1 MKNNFIYSAIIF
13 AIAIGISVNG
23 NAQIRNGALLPETGQ
38 GQYLDNNQLLFINDK
53 PFEDLRIHARGT
65 KGIVIMGL
73 LPIDLPGILDASDTT
88 DNKLD
93 NRLPET
99 VFPNFRYYT
108 AKNNC
113 VTIGL
118 VYAKT
123 AHRYEGETLSIDSMP
138 TANIYEY
145 GKKSKLA
152 VRVAND
158 RHFKPFR
165 LRALDIDPYLGA
177 SLSLGYSPIVRED
190 NIEYSNGDFTRLRTK
205 SNYMTMGL
213 DGYVGV
219 NFMFERFSFGAEL
232 MAIGAD
238 FQKGAGKEKVISEQ
252 QFGGQ
257 SSVQEYYSSSK
268 WNTNEKF
275 SKLKISDNQVSMYK
289 GMRFVF
295 AFYLDNFND

>member
-1 MKNNFIYSAIIF
+1 MKKNFIIF
-13 AIAIGISVNG
+13 VAIALGIVLNLEVE
-23 NAQIRNGALLPETGQ
+23 AQIRNGAFNPESGQ

-53 PFEDLRIHARGT
+53 PFEDLRVHNAGT

-113 VTIGL
+113 LTIGL

-152 VRVAND
+152 LRVAND

-165 LRALDIDPYLGA
+165 LRALDIDPYIGA
-177 SLSLGYSPIVRED
+177 SLSLGYSPIVRVE
-190 NIEYSNGDFTRLRTK
+190 NVEYSNGDYTRLRTK
-205 SNYMTMGL
+205 SNYMTIGI

-238 FQKGAGKEKVISEQ
+238 FQKGAGKEKVVSEQ
-252 QFGGQ
+252 QLGGQ
-257 SSVQEYYSSSK
+257 SSTQEYLTSSK

-289 GMRFVF
+289 GVRFVF

>member
-1 MKNNFIYSAIIF
+1 MKNIKIILIF
-13 AIAIGISVNG
+13 VVHISYAQSLI
-23 NAQIRNGALLPETGQ
+23 AQIRNGAIFPQSGE
-38 GQYLDNNQLLFINDK
+38 GQYLDNSQLLFINDK
-53 PFEDLRIHARGT
+53 PFEDLRIHQPQSKA
-65 KGIVIMGL
+65 IVLMGL

-99 VFPNFRYYT
+99 VFPNLRFYT

-123 AHRYEGETLSIDSMP
+123 THRYSGETVSIDSMP
-138 TANIYEY
+138 TANLYEY
-145 GKKSKLA
+145 GRKAKLA
-152 VRVAND
+152 LRIAND

-165 LRALDIDPYLGA
+165 LRALDIDPYIGA
-177 SLSLGYSPIVRED
+177 SFSMGYSPVVRED
-190 NIEYSNGDFTRLRTK
+190 NKEWSNGDYTRLRTK
-205 SNYMTMGL
+205 SNYMTFGL

-219 NFMFERFSFGAEL
+219 NLMFERFSFGAEL

-252 QFGGQ
+252 QFNNQ
-257 SSVQEYYSSSK
+257 STTQEYFTSSK
-268 WNTNEKF
+268 WNTNEQF
-275 SKLKISDNQVSMYK
+275 TKLKISDNQVSMYK
-289 GMRFVF
+289 GVRFVF